1 MTATLTKRKPT
12 TTIKPLLSSA
22 PELSE
27 DHPSGGNRLRP
38 LATGR
43 NVVDISFGLI
53 SIHKHNRTITDESVA
68 DLTESIRELGQLEPA
83 TVRPLGKG
91 KYELI
96 SGERRFRASKL
107 AGKSTLACLI
117 IEDSTTDGL
126 VRLAAANSNRQDL
139 NPIDRANLMSQLMKS
154 EKEGGSGLSRIDAGK
169 AVGLMSDSG
178 SKNALRFLKLP
189 KSIQALIVEGKLS
202 ERAARRLIPFCE
214 LEAAM
219 EVIAK
224 ELQADERSR
233 FELSDDE
240 DFPWFVQRAVQNS
253 TRPMDK
259 RNYSSNNLVK
269 GRQTS
274 YPKLFDGDEGLPV
287 IEIKF
292 DDEVWSLTTD
302 IKRWEKLQA
311 PLALKEANGKGQRE
325 VNADA
330 KAKGKAAP
338 EVSDAERFKAANQR
352 LDKWTSSTWIPCA
365 LRCEL
370 ATHVESSERAL
381 LLPSLI
387 AFETG
392 GYQARLSEVLME
404 LKATVPAVKVGRNI
418 QFPARGGDAGGLV
431 DMLFG
436 RILWPTPDIDIL
448 PDLDRLSY
456 SMNRETLHT
465 LAKRCDVTLDDFW
478 KSALSKGHQRDLLS
492 VWLQR
497 HTTEQLT
504 ALWSEL
510 KIRATMPKTHGH
522 IALALLEQHDAAN
535 LLPLPKRLKVKA

>member
-12 TTIKPLLSSA
+12 AIKPLLGSA
-22 PELSE
+22 PELNE

-107 AGKSTLACLI
+107 AGKASLACLI
-117 IEDSTTDGL
+117 IQDSTTDGL

-139 NPIDRANLMSQLMKS
+139 NPIDRANLMAQLMKS
-154 EKEGGSGLSRIDAGK
+154 EKEGGSGLSRMDAGK

-189 KSIQALIVEGKLS
+189 KSIQGLIVDGKLS

-214 LEAAM
+214 LEVAM
-219 EVIAK
+219 EAIAK
-224 ELQADERSR
+224 ELQTDERSR
-233 FELSDDE
+233 LELSDDE
-240 DFPWFVQRAVQNS
+240 EFPWFVHRAVENN

-259 RNYSSNNLVK
+259 RSYSSNNLVK
-269 GRQTS
+269 GRHTN
-274 YPKLFDGDEGLPV
+274 YPKLFDGDESLPV
-287 IEIKF
+287 HEIKF

-302 IKRWEKLQA
+302 TKAWDKLQA
-311 PLALKEANGKGQRE
+311 PLAMKEANGKGQRE
-325 VNADA
+325 AKADA
-330 KAKGKAAP
+330 KAKGKSAP
-338 EVSDAERFKAANQR
+338 EVSDAERIKAANQR
-352 LDKWTSSTWIPCA
+352 LDKWTSATWIPCA

-370 ATHVESSERAL
+370 AARVESSERAL

-387 AFETG
+387 DFDSGDYSE
-392 GYQARLSEVLME
+392 RLEEALLD
-404 LKATVPAVKVGRNI
+404 LKENCPPIKKGRTCL
-418 QFPARGGDAGGLV
+418 PARGGNSNELAYA
-431 DMLFG
+431 LFG
-436 RILWPTPDIDIL
+436 RILWPAPDQDTL
-448 PDLDRLSY
+448 PDLDRLCC
-456 SMNRETLHT
+456 SMNRETLHMF
-465 LAKRCDVTLDDFW
+465 ASRCDVTLTDFW
-478 KSALSKGHQRDLLS
+478 RSALKKGYQRELLMI
-492 VWLQR
+492 WLQR

-510 KIRATMPKTHGH
+510 RIRAAMPKTHGH
-522 IALALLEQHDAAN
+522 IARALLEQHDAAN
-535 LLPLPKRLKVKA
+535 QLTLPKRFKVKA